1 MGRLSDMSDVEL
13 RRAVRATVRS
23 FGATSMPA
31 RMLTREMD
39 RRRTAERRR
48 ARAEQQQQAHG
59 VGAAGRGERGGG
71 R

>member
-1 MGRLSDMSDVEL
+1 MATLSDMSDAEL
-13 RRAVRATVRS
+13 RRAFGATVRS
-23 FGATSMPA
+23 FGASSMPA

-48 ARAEQQQQAHG
+48 ARAARQQQAHG